1 MENYEFE
8 LFDIRVRRLQN
19 GNKLRLTFE
28 IPYNL
33 DIEKH
38 IIDLRQE
45 HVKLTLKDLS
55 ERIILDKVVF
65 EVFDIKVRKLS
76 SNDRLSF
83 VLENMYDKEV
93 EKKVIDMRF
102 DDVKLQMEIVDKS
115 LFDQID
121 GNQELEY
128 PEDTEDEIIYDNE
141 R

>member
-1 MENYEFE
+1 
-8 LFDIRVRRLQN
+8 
-19 GNKLRLTFE
+19 
-28 IPYNL
+28 
-33 DIEKH
+33 
-38 IIDLRQE
+38 
-45 HVKLTLKDLS
+45 VKLTLKDLS